1 MREMAE
7 RLATVDPDAYL
18 RERLA
23 DDPVAYFPPLPGWFE
38 PLKGAA
44 VTQATRW
51 FAASVANEVVAAARE
66 AGQLD
71 GPALRARIGQRTDE
85 ILGSGGSDKTR
96 RLVQTMRG
104 MATKI
109 GTAPRSDDPVT
120 VNGVLDEPVWQR
132 ADTLTDFVT
141 WGSTAPA
148 RAPTR
153 VRLAHDGKELYVA
166 LECVQPTAQ
175 LATRANRRD
184 GSTWSDDSVEIF
196 INPGM
201 DEAPYAQFIVN
212 AAGAFYDRLQR
223 RADQPY
229 EEALSWNCDAAWAAR
244 VSPDRWC
251 AELRLP
257 LDALRLDLAAKPL
270 LRMNFVRNV
279 ASGDKE
285 ISAWFSSVA
294 AHADPLSRGWI
305 VVE

>member
-1 MREMAE
+1 
-7 RLATVDPDAYL
+7 
-18 RERLA
+18 
-23 DDPVAYFPPLPGWFE
+23 
-38 PLKGAA
+38 
-44 VTQATRW
+44 
-51 FAASVANEVVAAARE
+51 
-66 AGQLD
+66 
-71 GPALRARIGQRTDE
+71 
-85 ILGSGGSDKTR
+85 
-96 RLVQTMRG
+96 
-104 MATKI
+104 
-109 GTAPRSDDPVT
+109 
-120 VNGVLDEPVWQR
+120 
-132 ADTLTDFVT
+132 
-141 WGSTAPA
+141 
-148 RAPTR
+148 

-229 EEALSWNCDAAWAAR
+229 EEALSWNCDAAWTAR

-294 AHADPLSRGWI
+294 AQADPLSRGWI